1 MKNFVSFKTEGTA
14 KVKIYWVEGGTD
26 NRQMAIFNST
36 GDVVTKTEV
45 TAAKNDPVV
54 STLELADA
62 GTYYLGGLENN
73 NYIFKVVVT
82 DTVGGDAPVVTR
94 KNWSEVAAPVI
105 GEVAQDG
112 ANVTVPFTMVLG
124 NDGADKVSVVMTDAS
139 GNTETKGYALEG
151 EGGKV
156 SFSPASSGEY
166 TFTITASRE
175 NEQDK
180 TGNTVKINF
189 AYPLS
194 APSISSATSMGNG
207 TVSLVWQSVKEAT
220 SYNVYVGGTKV
231 GSTSATSY
239 DVTGLTVGT
248 KYDFAVEAVR
258 ETPAAVS
265 DKSTI
270 SATATSDAKQVWGY
284 IVYGNGAS
292 ESNSAY
298 EGNINET
305 GSVTLRSGA
314 VDANGV
320 LKGSGNNGK
329 LVPASFDG
337 LNFYYTSV
345 PTSLNFTLR
354 AKVTVDQWNLS
365 NGQEGFGLMAA
376 DRLGG
381 SGWNNS
387 CLLYTSPSP
396 RDCS

>member
-1 MKNFVSFKTEGTA
+1 
-14 KVKIYWVEGGTD
+14 
-26 NRQMAIFNST
+26 
-36 GDVVTKTEV
+36 
-45 TAAKNDPVV
+45 
-54 STLELADA
+54 
-62 GTYYLGGLENN
+62 
-73 NYIFKVVVT
+73 
-82 DTVGGDAPVVTR
+82 
-94 KNWSEVAAPVI
+94 
-105 GEVAQDG
+105 
-112 ANVTVPFTMVLG
+112 
-124 NDGADKVSVVMTDAS
+124 
-139 GNTETKGYALEG
+139 
-151 EGGKV
+151 
-156 SFSPASSGEY
+156 
-166 TFTITASRE
+166 
-175 NEQDK
+175 
-180 TGNTVKINF
+180 
-189 AYPLS
+189 
-194 APSISSATSMGNG
+194 MGNG

-337 LNFYYTSV
+337 LNFYYTAV

-354 AKVTVDQWNLS
+354 AKAVS
-365 NGQEGFGLMAA
+365 
-376 DRLGG
+376 
-381 SGWNNS
+381 
-387 CLLYTSPSP
+387 YTHLTLPTS
-396 RDCS
+396 DLV